1 MSRPRLETVS
11 PSPTSVDGGW
21 DAVGNEVVGGRVP
34 QLSRYQAAA
43 GFAIFVLIGALQA
56 MYGPSIPSL
65 RADFHLSAPVA
76 GLLLS
81 AQFWGAVL
89 GVIAFG
95 ATGAYVPST
104 WRLGIA
110 MVSVVTG
117 CVVLGFAVNWPM
129 ALLAALG
136 IGFGSGALI
145 GALNTVFAEGFGVR
159 STAMVNLLNAAYGA
173 GAVLGP
179 VGVAL
184 APGNSFRAVFLTA
197 GGVAVLLVLPA
208 LRMPQGMS
216 SERGVSWPQGRRTV
230 AVLAVFLLIFLLYD
244 GLESDIGGWA
254 ATQLKFNGFSGAA
267 AANITALFWG
277 ALTLGRIVLAPVT
290 QRFPPHRLLTAQ
302 LLAVIVVMVA
312 AHRTGLVPAAYTVT
326 GFLLAPIFPVLFV
339 WVQRTFPNVR
349 SAASFVLLAALSGG
363 AAFPPLVGKLIGATS
378 PNILPTVLLTIAL
391 ATVIAIQIVQRMAR
405 PIVSAQSADRL

>member
-1 MSRPRLETVS
+1 MSRPQPVRAS
-11 PSPTSVDGGW
+11 PPPSSSEFDSDLTAGDGE
-21 DAVGNEVVGGRVP
+21 AGGRV
-34 QLSRYQAAA
+34 LLLTRYEAAA
-43 GFAIFVLIGALQA
+43 GFAIFVLLGALQA

-65 RADFHLSAPVA
+65 RADFHLSAPIA

-89 GVIAFG
+89 GVVAYG
-95 ATGAYVPST
+95 AAGRYVAAS
-104 WRLGIA
+104 WRLGVA
-110 MVSVVTG
+110 MVSVVAG
-117 CVVLGFAVNWPM
+117 CGLLGLAVNWPM
-129 ALLAALG
+129 ALLAALA

-145 GALNTVFAEGFGVR
+145 VALNTAFAAGFGRR

-179 VGVAL
+179 VGVAV
-184 APGNSFRAVFLTA
+184 APGNSFRAVFLAA
-197 GGVAVLLVLPA
+197 GVVAVLLVLPA
-208 LRMPQGMS
+208 LRIPQSTS
-216 SERGVSWPQGRRTV
+216 SETGVSWPQGRR
-230 AVLAVFLLIFLLYD
+230 AVLVLAIFLLIFLLYD
-244 GLESDIGGWA
+244 GLEADIGGWA

-290 QRFPPHRLLTAQ
+290 QRFAPHRLLTVQ
-302 LLAVIVVMVA
+302 LLAVVAVMVL
-312 AHRTGLVPAAYTVT
+312 AHRSGWVPAAYTVT

-349 SAASFVLLAALSGG
+349 SAASFVLFAALSGS

-378 PNILPTVLLTIAL
+378 PNVLPTVLLIFAMAVL
-391 ATVIAIQIVQRMAR
+391 IAIQIVQR
-405 PIVSAQSADRL
+405 VSRSITPT

>member
-1 MSRPRLETVS
+1 MSRPHTVS
-11 PSPTSVDGGW
+11 AASSTEYDSDLASGDGATSG
-21 DAVGNEVVGGRVP
+21 P
-34 QLSRYQAAA
+34 LLLLTRYEAAA
-43 GFAIFVLIGALQA
+43 GFGIFVLLGALQA

-81 AQFWGAVL
+81 AQFWGAVM
-89 GVIAFG
+89 GVVAYG
-95 ATGAYVPST
+95 AAARHVAAT

-110 MVSVVTG
+110 MVSIVAG
-117 CVVLGFAVNWPM
+117 CGLLGLAVNWPM
-129 ALLAALG
+129 ALPAALA

-145 GALNTVFAEGFGVR
+145 VALNTAFATGFGGR

-179 VGVAL
+179 VGVAV
-184 APGNSFRAVFLTA
+184 APGNSFRAVFLAA
-197 GGVAVLLVLPA
+197 GGVAVLLILPA
-208 LRMPQGMS
+208 VRIPQGTS
-216 SERGVSWPQGRRTV
+216 SEAGVSWPQGRRAVT
-230 AVLAVFLLIFLLYD
+230 VLAVFLLIFLLYD

-290 QRFPPHRLLTAQ
+290 QRFASHRLLTVQ
-302 LLAVIVVMVA
+302 LIAVVAVMVL
-312 AHRTGLVPAAYTVT
+312 AHRSGLVPAAYTVT

-349 SAASFVLLAALSGG
+349 SAASFVLFAALSGS

-378 PNILPTVLLTIAL
+378 PNVLPTVLAIIAL
-391 ATVIAIQIVQRMAR
+391 ATLLAIQVVQRMSKS
-405 PIVSAQSADRL
+405 IIST